1 MNEKEMKNMTNKVL
15 AYVLMEVEIGMTDAV
30 VDALRKI
37 EEATSVAVTTGSYDI
52 VVLLE
57 TENLEELYEITV
69 RGIHKIPGIKDTQ
82 TAVVEKIMTV

>member
-1 MNEKEMKNMTNKVL
+1 MSDKVL
-15 AYVLMEVEIGMTDAV
+15 AYVLMEVEIGKTDDV

-37 EEATSVAVTTGSYDI
+37 DEATTVAVTTGSYDI

-57 TENLEELYEITV
+57 TQNLEELYEITV
-69 RGIHKIPGIKDTQ
+69 RGIHQIPGIKETQ

>member
-1 MNEKEMKNMTNKVL
+1 MIKKELRKMTDKVL
-15 AYVLMEVEIGMTDAV
+15 AYVLMDIELGKTDDV

-37 EEATSVAVTTGSYDI
+37 DQATTVAVTTGGYDV

-57 TENLEELYEITV
+57 TSNLEELYEITV
-69 RGIHKIPGIKDTQ
+69 RRIHKIPGIKETQ